1 MRAPHLRFF
10 TCAFLACSRLAC
22 GFGGVLSMRRRMSSS
37 DSRGSSRFDSF
48 GDLAMPETPEEIQKR
63 LAAENAKMREAIFE
77 AGQAWASLE
86 NHMAL
91 VLTAVLNIV
100 REQHSNASL
109 AIYFAPSNS
118 ETRFAIVDAAFTCL
132 SFPPVETHDRVM
144 ACWARFMS
152 KAHSARGV
160 RNKIVHGEVQ
170 NLPSPTSGRPQVR
183 LTGQIFDLKRNEFVA
198 AYASKQLPGMSRNDV
213 KQNADKLWTLIKC
226 CGEFEALIAAQ
237 RAHDPTLPEIL
248 ARLEV
253 RLPIADTQKADPNS
267 SIPQPQPKPS
277 GE

>member
-1 MRAPHLRFF
+1 
-10 TCAFLACSRLAC
+10 
-22 GFGGVLSMRRRMSSS
+22 
-37 DSRGSSRFDSF
+37 
-48 GDLAMPETPEEIQKR
+48 MPETPEEIQKR

-213 KQNADKLWTLIKC
+213 KQNADKLWTANQVLRGVRGPYRRSTGARSHIARNTC
-226 CGEFEALIAAQ
+226 SARGPSADCGHSESRPEFLNTSTPAKTIWGVTRTPAC
-237 RAHDPTLPEIL
+237 RFSGNTPGIL
-248 ARLEV
+248 QSMKMRL
-253 RLPIADTQKADPNS
+253 LDI
-267 SIPQPQPKPS
+267 
-277 GE
+277 